1 HTSCIPIKRSN
12 IMDAEDSVFLGVWT
26 NWSRG
31 SVFGSTLTLSREHG
45 NYVIALTAF
54 YIAFV
59 ATRFWRISCFIF
71 HRCFSSP
78 IFVGTMHRQRQII
91 LCNSKSP
98 ESGFVSLLI
107 LLWSW
112 RHLGLKHLYGLSFL
126 AIFATLCVSGFV
138 VAGSFSSRIST
149 DMGNEVLLRANHCG
163 FVRSPNT
170 SASSIWY
177 SLLSQQISTAM
188 NYAEECYSSS
198 RVSSMVEC
206 KGFIVPKL
214 PTAITKYNASC
225 PFQNN
230 ICRSKNS
237 NIMLDSGY
245 IDSREHLGL
254 NSPNS
259 QQFQQRE
266 VLHCAPLETERY
278 ERTFSLSN
286 KTFVAYDYG
295 GIIEGTINNITVANY
310 KYQIEDI
317 DSQYRTN
324 PLKHSES
331 DFKIRSEFSWTYQ
344 NKPRM
349 TGTFIPRKEL
359 QRPDGDIE
367 IIFLSGNGVAFD
379 RRMAD
384 DWYRA
389 TVPFHNLTRTTT
401 SDILQGYIFETAA
414 SPLGCVRQWQW
425 CNPSLPKD
433 QACGP
438 LASYSDS
445 YTAAAHLFGIT
456 DKEMEGFRESSRS
469 PVGSALIWGHLISN
483 HHPFLLY
490 QFLSASRSSFLSS
503 EDRLYGAA
511 MTGLPDDQ
519 WKQDVIKWWNTI
531 LATRQLSYIY
541 TVRGP
546 SEPEFDAMRLN
557 AVNDYEN
564 TFCESQKVLSTAHTS
579 FSMFGLCFKFVT
591 GGLIVILSYL
601 LDPIFSCLHTRYHH
615 KSYQHLEW
623 VANATLQIHRQA
635 EEQIGFSKWRNCTS
649 TIPIS
654 QPDDVLSSLD
664 ITDPKHPK
672 LRRPANTASGLPL
685 DDLCEDIQG
694 QKVECNL
701 TNSELTNDDNT
712 VSVSDVLATG
722 ALTDLG
728 QGTPTRPGNKVNV
741 SSSHSEVCSAMDPY

>member
-1 HTSCIPIKRSN
+1 
-12 IMDAEDSVFLGVWT
+12 MDAEDSVFLGVWT

-112 RHLGLKHLYGLSFL
+112 RHLGLKTPIWSIILSYF
-126 AIFATLCVSGFV
+126 C
-138 VAGSFSSRIST
+138 
-149 DMGNEVLLRANHCG
+149 
-163 FVRSPNT
+163 
-170 SASSIWY
+170 Y
-177 SLLSQQISTAM
+177 SLRLGLCRCWQFLFTNLYRYGKRSTTSSKPLRLRTVSQYLCEQYLISTAM

-214 PTAITKYNASC
+214 PTAITEYNASC

-230 ICRSKNS
+230 ICRSKTS

-245 IDSREHLGL
+245 IDSREHLGI

-259 QQFQQRE
+259 QRFQQRE
-266 VLHCAPLETERY
+266 VLHCAPLETEGY
-278 ERTFSLSN
+278 ERTFSQSN

-310 KYQIEDI
+310 TYQIEDI

-425 CNPSLPKD
+425 RNPSLPKD

-511 MTGLPDDQ
+511 ITGLPDDQ

-546 SEPEFDAMRLN
+546 NEPEFDVMRLHT
-557 AVNDYEN
+557 VNDYEN
-564 TFCESQKVLSTAHTS
+564 TFCKSQKVLSTAHTS